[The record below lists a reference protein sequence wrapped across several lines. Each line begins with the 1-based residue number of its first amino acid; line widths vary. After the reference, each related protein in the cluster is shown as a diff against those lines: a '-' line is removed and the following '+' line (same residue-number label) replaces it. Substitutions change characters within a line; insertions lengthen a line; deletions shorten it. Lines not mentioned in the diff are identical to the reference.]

1 MNLHALAMPLI
12 GAVNPNI
19 VDAVCSQSTGYT
31 TLPSGKRVPTYN
43 NFCFDCQAQSLTFQD
58 LQHLDGQNIQ
68 GVRRAIYLSGAIFA
82 IVRVAQKGGD
92 ILTFPDRTFP
102 EGNVWLAALVLES
115 WSQAGWVKVA
125 ITLQTDESSLADQ

>member
-1 MNLHALAMPLI
+1 MNLHALVAPLI

-31 TLPSGKRVPTYN
+31 TSPSGKRVPTYN
-43 NFCFDCQAQSLTFQD
+43 NFAFDCQAQSLTFQD
-58 LQHLDGQNIQ
+58 LAHLDGQNIQ

-92 ILTFPDRTFP
+92 IITFRDGTFP
-102 EGNVWLAALVLES
+102 EGNVWLAAYVLEA
-115 WSQAGWVKVA
+115 WSQSGWVKVCL
-125 ITLQTDESSLADQ
+125 TLQVDES